1 MFKFIQNNNIKA
13 KTRNIKNNLNQSKTN
28 NDSNYF
34 THNNDINIYLN
45 KFVFNKKKTRN
56 RENNIFFNKKTFNL
70 SSQKYDINGSI
81 NAINNTYLNSNIRNY
96 NLNKNI
102 YFKSRNQIPSCHK
115 GRPNTIINKNKNLI
129 MKRTKELKHN
139 SIEKKNISSNFQN
152 KKRNYSMVG
161 YSNIIH
167 INLNNMNQNLT
178 DRDNKVNIKD
188 KNIINKSPM
197 NDISKISRN
206 KNIISG
212 IYINLSNIG
221 KITKKEINSERN
233 NKLKNSYIRIMSQN
247 KSYYNNPGAFLRH
260 NAFYKAK
267 LSFVN
272 SHSVSKSKSN
282 LKSKNKKN
290 KKNTKIINN
299 QNIQQKKIKSNFS
312 NILFDD
318 ISKLKKNNKSKKNII
333 IDNTKK
339 IKRLS
344 KDFGI
349 DIFHKKIVGR
359 NQKNFSNFGVGGNII
374 MNNDEKTTVPLTSRT
389 RNLKTYNI
397 FFKTNSIDI
406 DKSKILDLNNKEN
419 FNTNKKQINNI
430 INNSNYINKK
440 YSINTNNILKHKKIS
455 ENYMK
460 KSNKNN
466 ILKNNIEKASNDN
479 KILIQKGMRKIYSGN
494 KKIIKNI

>member
-139 SIEKKNISSNFQN
+139 SIEKKKISSNFQN

-233 NKLKNSYIRIMSQN
+233 NK
-247 KSYYNNPGAFLRH
+247 
-260 NAFYKAK
+260 
-267 LSFVN
+267 
-272 SHSVSKSKSN
+272 
-282 LKSKNKKN
+282 
-290 KKNTKIINN
+290 
-299 QNIQQKKIKSNFS
+299 
-312 NILFDD
+312 
-318 ISKLKKNNKSKKNII
+318 
-333 IDNTKK
+333 
-339 IKRLS
+339 
-344 KDFGI
+344 
-349 DIFHKKIVGR
+349 
-359 NQKNFSNFGVGGNII
+359 
-374 MNNDEKTTVPLTSRT
+374 
-389 RNLKTYNI
+389 
-397 FFKTNSIDI
+397 
-406 DKSKILDLNNKEN
+406 
-419 FNTNKKQINNI
+419 
-430 INNSNYINKK
+430 
-440 YSINTNNILKHKKIS
+440 
-455 ENYMK
+455 
-460 KSNKNN
+460 
-466 ILKNNIEKASNDN
+466 
-479 KILIQKGMRKIYSGN
+479 
-494 KKIIKNI
+494 